1 MTNNKVFN
9 FFKKHAFLILFA
21 FVFIVPFNVYAGSYK
36 IGFETYLCDGSTPAK
51 ANKCVSDYFAGKLTK
66 VNDGVE
72 VERGQS
78 FMNIIKYDYTYTS
91 KEKAE
96 AATTAMIRV
105 KYDDKYVSPVSYY
118 DEDDEKNVYIA
129 RMLIT
134 AQNPAYNFTLND
146 GSNFYSQYAG
156 SSFNVVPNLSLV
168 AFTYQAADPKNST
181 SLYSTPAAVGATF
194 FKVREDAELG
204 KTFQI
209 SLSNDA
215 DKLTSFST
223 AGNERVNFTYTP
235 FNIKVA
241 GGSSLSKDNT
251 LKTLT
256 FTGSNGKTYIAKEG
270 FTAGSDNTTYNLV
283 VPADVDSITIDS
295 TTNDAKAQ
303 FIPGNKQTFNHS
315 YTLKTGAN
323 TLSIDGTSNFAFTVS
338 SESGDQQDFT
348 INVYRLSDD
357 TTLSSLSASGIN
369 KITTTNY
376 SNITVPYKTTG
387 TTLRA
392 SATNNK
398 AFITEGY
405 QETHSTESSSYSK
418 NWSLN
423 NAASG
428 VNDNYN
434 TKTLTV
440 NAENCRNEYKDVPG
454 NSCTHYDYTISVKR
468 TEASHN
474 ANLSS
479 LRAGTKSIISS
490 DTAPDANGYT
500 LDNVPNSTTTLT
512 VSATKADDK
521 ALTIE
526 INGNSDSNTTS
537 SKTINLVEGDNT
549 IPVTVTAED
558 GSTKNTYNIKVRR
571 MKKDATLK
579 TLDVTSVEP
588 TGTPAGT
595 LVRDATDIY
604 KYTYTYDSTTTKIH
618 VKAIANDDN
627 AAISGAPSTS
637 QNSYE
642 FDVTDFSNPVTVTVT
657 SEDAS
662 DVQNY
667 VINFSKK
674 LDENNSLS
682 GLSLTDVTPNSSNK
696 GNVISIGD
704 FSTSNSTYSITVPG
718 TVSTVHVGASLSDT
732 RASFMDGYGPRDV
745 NLEYNTDNRIEVR
758 IQSEAQKN
766 AGDDTKYQT
775 YTIIV
780 HRDYKDIKSLE
791 SININNTT
799 ICSGNCSTTADYGY
813 SIRSFNNDSIKVSA
827 TVTDSDSSYDVYTTD
842 LEGNPLTIDDDGNI
856 SVPTG
861 THDVVITV
869 TAQDRTTQDYKVSV
883 TRPKNNDASLGSI
896 SVKNQVS
903 TPECNGTSCTVTVSN
918 EQSTLTPADV
928 TVVPNDNT
936 SSNLD
941 GKASVTNVTRS
952 VNLST
957 KDAEVKNNVYKF
969 IIVPESGNDD
979 SKEYTLTVTRT
990 KSSDNGLSS
999 VTAKTKEG
1007 KTSSCTPNAD
1017 HSCTIS
1023 VASDTTGYSLS
1034 WIPSNTEAT
1043 TVLRSLDAKTTY
1055 SVPYDFTMGGAGDS
1069 NQTLVLVVT
1078 PEDGSASQS
1087 YQIHINR
1094 AKSSNSNLKSFTLNT
1109 AGAATINST
1118 NYKSSYEIHVDGST
1132 SYKTH
1137 DDGYVLITPTVEDT
1151 NKTSIIKSTKDSANG
1166 DSVDLSKEQKLN
1178 YGNNRFFITL
1188 QAEDGSTKQYDINII
1203 RDEKVEPRL
1212 DDLKVN
1218 LRTSDSS
1225 SIDTTVNGFNKDAPL
1240 AGTET
1245 YSYDDSNHTSLGSL
1259 NELNAIYTTASIDI
1273 TPVSKDTEFGQ
1284 YTISNDRFDD
1294 NDASYKDSGVT
1305 TKVRLKTGLNTI
1317 TVVSYAHNK
1326 TISKTYVLKVYRK
1339 AATASD
1345 VSFASVVVAGKD
1357 ITSTMK
1363 KSGNAYTFDA
1373 EVENDVT
1380 VADGRTKIDDT
1391 LNTNKNVYITLGGKA
1406 NGADYDT
1413 FATVGETQVRLK
1425 SLKKNNDKANTYS
1438 VGITV
1443 EDGTTIICT
1452 INIKR
1457 KNNSD
1462 NSLQSLAIKDTTNA
1476 GGEGANV
1483 IGYLAKSDQSLFNTT
1498 DPDGTVYSTT
1508 IGTTYKDYFISA
1520 IPTKNVSDDYNS
1532 PATVNYAG
1540 LRNIGTNLS
1549 DQAIIEVVAEDGSK
1563 RSYTINVS
1571 RTANDDT
1578 TLSYLGVKVGDSLIA
1593 TNETLNERL
1602 SNGTMRTNYTVTV
1615 PAGTTSLTVNATP
1628 SAGTDYA
1635 TVTGTGAKTNVSN
1648 GSEYQII
1655 VKSKDNDTKT
1665 TTYNLKVNVLP
1676 YSIATLNKLQI
1687 DLKNQEGFKD
1697 VAGFV
1702 SDKEPAAGTDTISL
1716 PDLNVKNNV
1725 SSFDLKAVTT
1735 NDKASI
1741 KIINVTKNNE
1751 VVLDS
1756 TEATGNVTA
1765 VPLNDGNNKFNI
1777 VVTAE
1782 DGQTVV
1788 NYNLNIVKAYSNNND
1803 ATISVYDTGEA
1814 PYQQKAD
1821 SSNSDIL
1828 NITVPAEKEKITA
1841 SMIHVQLSDKDLS
1854 SDHIT
1859 MGSEKDGDSDVK
1871 GAQEIDLVTKKSV
1884 PFYVKVTAADN
1895 TPRIYTLNF
1904 IRTASSDNNLKS
1916 FVIDNPNIASVS
1928 NQTITIPVDTPSDTK
1943 FKFTATAGFNAKISD
1958 DDGKTYTDGNSYTKE
1973 YDLDKI
1979 PHPITLTVKAED
1991 GKTKKYTYNVIA
2003 PTDQDS
2009 SLSSIVVKD
2018 DKGASYTLK
2027 DSSGAGFSS
2036 SQTDYTIG
2044 DVQISTVSKLTV
2056 TPTVSATGKA
2066 TISGYEFDG
2075 TLHTGDNANIFD
2087 VTEGEHTIRIN
2098 VTANDG
2104 TSSYYTIKFTGV
2116 KSSNVYLS
2124 KLQAKNGSKEIA
2136 FDNGIK
2142 FDKTISG
2149 DRGSYVVTVPY
2160 DTQSISFDVATE
2172 DKDATVS
2179 IDGENFFGNTTLNN
2193 PHTFSTGAL
2202 KVNPTDNIIMF
2213 TVKAADGKTTSTY
2226 KVNVIRQNEVKNQD
2240 SSIKENGITVTGKI
2254 KGATSDTIYTLD
2266 KKVVAGTSDYLLKT
2280 DVPYKTYQLVVN
2292 AVPNAQT
2299 SSVIYKLNP
2308 DSKGNCLQTSADGI
2322 INLKNEDG
2330 TLASG
2335 VKDGENTIDILITA
2349 EDKNYTKHYSVTF
2362 NYSASK
2368 NNYLKSLEDSLGKIT
2383 NFNGKSNN
2391 RDYKVTVPEGT
2402 DKVTLTMVAE
2412 DPNALISFADE
2423 NQYGRVVK
2431 DISMETLSSG
2441 SNVMNI
2447 TVTSE
2452 SGMPL
2457 VYTVDIYKE
2466 AEEMITSK
2474 KFGHVIE
2481 DGMIKTVRVFDIKDA
2496 RRKPDPYGDETAL
2509 QLKNEL
2515 DNDNSKLKIFD
2526 TDGNEISDTSN
2537 LATGMIV
2544 KLYKTD
2550 NKFTDSNVAD
2560 SKTIVVKGDANGD
2573 GRILLNDATTV
2584 LYHTL
2589 SKTPKFADRKLSGPY
2604 LEASDVTDGTA
2615 ITDFSTFKISYDGN
2629 VLMND
2634 AVIVLRRAIH
2644 QVEFNFNYNSDS
2656 E

>member
-21 FVFIVPFNVYAGSYK
+21 FVFIIPFNVYAGSYK

-118 DEDDEKNVYIA
+118 DEDEEKNVYIA

-168 AFTYQAADPKNST
+168 AFIYQAADPKNTT

-512 VSATKADDK
+512 VRATKADDK

-588 TGTPAGT
+588 TDTPSGT

-618 VKAIANDDN
+618 IKAIANDDN

-682 GLSLTDVTPNSSNK
+682 GLSLTDVTPNSSNN
-696 GNVISIGD
+696 GDVIPIGD

-780 HRDYKDIKSLE
+780 HRNYKDIKTLE
-791 SININNTT
+791 SIKIDNTK

-918 EQSTLTPADV
+918 E
-928 TVVPNDNT
+928 
-936 SSNLD
+936 
-941 GKASVTNVTRS
+941 
-952 VNLST
+952 
-957 KDAEVKNNVYKF
+957 
-969 IIVPESGNDD
+969 
-979 SKEYTLTVTRT
+979 
-990 KSSDNGLSS
+990 
-999 VTAKTKEG
+999 
-1007 KTSSCTPNAD
+1007 
-1017 HSCTIS
+1017 
-1023 VASDTTGYSLS
+1023 
-1034 WIPSNTEAT
+1034 
-1043 TVLRSLDAKTTY
+1043 
-1055 SVPYDFTMGGAGDS
+1055 
-1069 NQTLVLVVT
+1069 
-1078 PEDGSASQS
+1078 
-1087 YQIHINR
+1087 
-1094 AKSSNSNLKSFTLNT
+1094 
-1109 AGAATINST
+1109 
-1118 NYKSSYEIHVDGST
+1118 
-1132 SYKTH
+1132 
-1137 DDGYVLITPTVEDT
+1137 
-1151 NKTSIIKSTKDSANG
+1151 
-1166 DSVDLSKEQKLN
+1166 
-1178 YGNNRFFITL
+1178 
-1188 QAEDGSTKQYDINII
+1188 
-1203 RDEKVEPRL
+1203 
-1212 DDLKVN
+1212 
-1218 LRTSDSS
+1218 
-1225 SIDTTVNGFNKDAPL
+1225 
-1240 AGTET
+1240 
-1245 YSYDDSNHTSLGSL
+1245 
-1259 NELNAIYTTASIDI
+1259 
-1273 TPVSKDTEFGQ
+1273 
-1284 YTISNDRFDD
+1284 
-1294 NDASYKDSGVT
+1294 
-1305 TKVRLKTGLNTI
+1305 
-1317 TVVSYAHNK
+1317 
-1326 TISKTYVLKVYRK
+1326 
-1339 AATASD
+1339 
-1345 VSFASVVVAGKD
+1345 
-1357 ITSTMK
+1357 
-1363 KSGNAYTFDA
+1363 
-1373 EVENDVT
+1373 
-1380 VADGRTKIDDT
+1380 
-1391 LNTNKNVYITLGGKA
+1391 
-1406 NGADYDT
+1406 
-1413 FATVGETQVRLK
+1413 
-1425 SLKKNNDKANTYS
+1425 
-1438 VGITV
+1438 
-1443 EDGTTIICT
+1443 
-1452 INIKR
+1452 
-1457 KNNSD
+1457 
-1462 NSLQSLAIKDTTNA
+1462 
-1476 GGEGANV
+1476 
-1483 IGYLAKSDQSLFNTT
+1483 
-1498 DPDGTVYSTT
+1498 
-1508 IGTTYKDYFISA
+1508 
-1520 IPTKNVSDDYNS
+1520 
-1532 PATVNYAG
+1532 
-1540 LRNIGTNLS
+1540 
-1549 DQAIIEVVAEDGSK
+1549 
-1563 RSYTINVS
+1563 
-1571 RTANDDT
+1571 
-1578 TLSYLGVKVGDSLIA
+1578 
-1593 TNETLNERL
+1593 
-1602 SNGTMRTNYTVTV
+1602 
-1615 PAGTTSLTVNATP
+1615 
-1628 SAGTDYA
+1628 
-1635 TVTGTGAKTNVSN
+1635 
-1648 GSEYQII
+1648 
-1655 VKSKDNDTKT
+1655 
-1665 TTYNLKVNVLP
+1665 
-1676 YSIATLNKLQI
+1676 
-1687 DLKNQEGFKD
+1687 
-1697 VAGFV
+1697 
-1702 SDKEPAAGTDTISL
+1702 
-1716 PDLNVKNNV
+1716 
-1725 SSFDLKAVTT
+1725 
-1735 NDKASI
+1735 
-1741 KIINVTKNNE
+1741 
-1751 VVLDS
+1751 
-1756 TEATGNVTA
+1756 
-1765 VPLNDGNNKFNI
+1765 
-1777 VVTAE
+1777 
-1782 DGQTVV
+1782 
-1788 NYNLNIVKAYSNNND
+1788 
-1803 ATISVYDTGEA
+1803 
-1814 PYQQKAD
+1814 
-1821 SSNSDIL
+1821 
-1828 NITVPAEKEKITA
+1828 
-1841 SMIHVQLSDKDLS
+1841 
-1854 SDHIT
+1854 
-1859 MGSEKDGDSDVK
+1859 
-1871 GAQEIDLVTKKSV
+1871 
-1884 PFYVKVTAADN
+1884 
-1895 TPRIYTLNF
+1895 
-1904 IRTASSDNNLKS
+1904 
-1916 FVIDNPNIASVS
+1916 
-1928 NQTITIPVDTPSDTK
+1928 
-1943 FKFTATAGFNAKISD
+1943 
-1958 DDGKTYTDGNSYTKE
+1958 
-1973 YDLDKI
+1973 
-1979 PHPITLTVKAED
+1979 
-1991 GKTKKYTYNVIA
+1991 
-2003 PTDQDS
+2003 
-2009 SLSSIVVKD
+2009 
-2018 DKGASYTLK
+2018 
-2027 DSSGAGFSS
+2027 
-2036 SQTDYTIG
+2036 
-2044 DVQISTVSKLTV
+2044 
-2056 TPTVSATGKA
+2056 
-2066 TISGYEFDG
+2066 
-2075 TLHTGDNANIFD
+2075 
-2087 VTEGEHTIRIN
+2087 
-2098 VTANDG
+2098 
-2104 TSSYYTIKFTGV
+2104 
-2116 KSSNVYLS
+2116 
-2124 KLQAKNGSKEIA
+2124 
-2136 FDNGIK
+2136 
-2142 FDKTISG
+2142 
-2149 DRGSYVVTVPY
+2149 
-2160 DTQSISFDVATE
+2160 
-2172 DKDATVS
+2172 
-2179 IDGENFFGNTTLNN
+2179 
-2193 PHTFSTGAL
+2193 
-2202 KVNPTDNIIMF
+2202 
-2213 TVKAADGKTTSTY
+2213 
-2226 KVNVIRQNEVKNQD
+2226 
-2240 SSIKENGITVTGKI
+2240 
-2254 KGATSDTIYTLD
+2254 
-2266 KKVVAGTSDYLLKT
+2266 
-2280 DVPYKTYQLVVN
+2280 
-2292 AVPNAQT
+2292 
-2299 SSVIYKLNP
+2299 
-2308 DSKGNCLQTSADGI
+2308 
-2322 INLKNEDG
+2322 
-2330 TLASG
+2330 
-2335 VKDGENTIDILITA
+2335 
-2349 EDKNYTKHYSVTF
+2349 
-2362 NYSASK
+2362 
-2368 NNYLKSLEDSLGKIT
+2368 
-2383 NFNGKSNN
+2383 
-2391 RDYKVTVPEGT
+2391 
-2402 DKVTLTMVAE
+2402 
-2412 DPNALISFADE
+2412 
-2423 NQYGRVVK
+2423 
-2431 DISMETLSSG
+2431 
-2441 SNVMNI
+2441 
-2447 TVTSE
+2447 
-2452 SGMPL
+2452 
-2457 VYTVDIYKE
+2457 
-2466 AEEMITSK
+2466 
-2474 KFGHVIE
+2474 
-2481 DGMIKTVRVFDIKDA
+2481 
-2496 RRKPDPYGDETAL
+2496 
-2509 QLKNEL
+2509 
-2515 DNDNSKLKIFD
+2515 
-2526 TDGNEISDTSN
+2526 
-2537 LATGMIV
+2537 
-2544 KLYKTD
+2544 
-2550 NKFTDSNVAD
+2550 
-2560 SKTIVVKGDANGD
+2560 
-2573 GRILLNDATTV
+2573 
-2584 LYHTL
+2584 
-2589 SKTPKFADRKLSGPY
+2589 
-2604 LEASDVTDGTA
+2604 
-2615 ITDFSTFKISYDGN
+2615 
-2629 VLMND
+2629 
-2634 AVIVLRRAIH
+2634 
-2644 QVEFNFNYNSDS
+2644 
-2656 E
+2656 